1 MEKGT
6 LRQNRSVAGKGTG
19 GSGPLARRA
28 GRRLPPRPARGRS
41 NPGCRPWG
49 LGLEERKNSGL
60 PGEGR
65 GRAWPIVGIGS
76 AKVGPSGF
84 PPDRKAGATAT
95 ARAAIRRP
103 PSAVRLPRRKPF
115 NWARKRASDRPAG
128 LTLPTLPP
136 GPVIFGVR
144 VGKQR
149 RGPART
155 AQGGEVHSSER
166 GLRQCV
172 RSVANRRGV
181 GQPGHRR
188 WHTGGR
194 DPRKIL
200 YRKAH

>member
-1 MEKGT
+1 MGKGT
-6 LRQNRSVAGKGTG
+6 LPQNRSVAGKGTG
-19 GSGPLARRA
+19 GSGPLTRRA
-28 GRRLPPRPARGRS
+28 GRRLPPRPARGHS
-41 NPGCRPWG
+41 DPGCQPWG
-49 LGLEERKNSGL
+49 LGLEEGKTRACQGRVGAVPGRSRELAL
-60 PGEGR
+60 P
-65 GRAWPIVGIGS
+65 
-76 AKVGPSGF
+76 KVGPRGF
-84 PPDRKAGATAT
+84 PPKRRAGASAA
-95 ARAAIRRP
+95 ARAAIPRP
-103 PSAVRLPRRKPF
+103 PSAVRFPRRKPF

-172 RSVANRRGV
+172 RSAANRRSV

-188 WHTGGR
+188 WHAGWR